1 VRVEAGYTVAPWRSS
16 SRRRGPYRCR
26 GSRARKRE
34 NRTRPDWGRGGATP
48 RFLIF
53 LFEKRCVSV
62 YSEVRLL
69 KLMCLS
75 LHATA
80 WPKTHLFSVSV
91 RATWYSVQGR
101 SWVFVVGGPDFRGS
115 GDGSPPA
122 GSRGGVPVG
131 VWGRPPRSKI

>member
-1 VRVEAGYTVAPWRSS
+1 MPLPGF
-16 SRRRGPYRCR
+16 
-26 GSRARKRE
+26 
-34 NRTRPDWGRGGATP
+34 N
-48 RFLIF
+48 F

-91 RATWYSVQGR
+91 RVTWYSVQGR
-101 SWVFVVGGPDFRGS
+101 SWVFVVGVQISGGLGTVVPQRGPGAESRWGS
-115 GDGSPPA
+115 GGDPPEA
-122 GSRGGVPVG
+122 
-131 VWGRPPRSKI
+131 KFKL